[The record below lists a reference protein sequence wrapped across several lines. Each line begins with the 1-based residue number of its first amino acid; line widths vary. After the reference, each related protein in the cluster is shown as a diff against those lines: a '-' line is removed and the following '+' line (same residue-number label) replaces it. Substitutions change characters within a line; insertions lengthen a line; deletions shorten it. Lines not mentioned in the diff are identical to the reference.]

1 MPELKA
7 KNDATTCLCLAMLLE
22 RCCVNQNCSTVAAA
36 WMTGGLAITCVT
48 DGCQTTLRHSMVNGR
63 HIVGINFVVKQ
74 ICLMWLLEAFIMLCT
89 VYCMAQTVPLWSI
102 EGTYKAPRIV

>member
-36 WMTGGLAITCVT
+36 WMTGGLAISCVT
-48 DGCQTTLRHSMVNGR
+48 DAVRRHCVIQWSMV
-63 HIVGINFVVKQ
+63 VT
-74 ICLMWLLEAFIMLCT
+74 LLA
-89 VYCMAQTVPLWSI
+89 SI
-102 EGTYKAPRIV
+102 SSRNRYV